1 MYAVVSRFEGA
12 AGSVECGPASITPP
26 EIITPSKLER
36 AEGTVRLRFAA
47 DGERSRL
54 DRCYQRGSM
63 KARFPRQHDTPVPE
77 AVLLNTAGGITG
89 GDRFSVTAEL
99 DAGAA
104 LTLTSQA
111 AERVYRSSGGEG
123 HVDVSLTLGSGS
135 KLAWLPQET
144 ILFDGGRVTRTL
156 DAVME
161 TDAALVL
168 CESVILGRA
177 AHGETVREGLLRDRW
192 RVRRGGKLVYA
203 DNLTLD
209 FPETLDFP
217 GLGGGGGAATD
228 GAATLAG
235 GRAFASLLIVAPSA
249 EGLVDAAR
257 AALDTCPVTSGASA
271 WDGMLAVRLVAAD
284 GMALRTSI
292 MTLVMATA
300 TRLPRAWS
308 I

>member
-1 MYAVVSRFEGA
+1 MYAAVSPFDDA
-12 AGSVECGPASITPP
+12 AGPRESGSADIAPPDSVARPTM
-26 EIITPSKLER
+26 ER
-36 AEGTVRLRFAA
+36 ADGAVRLRIAA
-47 DGERSRL
+47 DGARSRL
-54 DRCYQRGSM
+54 EQCYQRGSM
-63 KARFPRQHDTPVPE
+63 KVRFPRQHDTPVPE

-99 DAGAA
+99 DANAA

-123 HVDVSLTLGSGS
+123 HVDVSLTLNNGS

-144 ILFDGGRVTRTL
+144 ILFDGGRVRRTL
-156 DAVME
+156 DAVM
-161 TDAALVL
+161 DANATLVL

-209 FPETLDFP
+209 YSVLD
-217 GLGGGGGAATD
+217 GGKAAATGGGA
-228 GAATLAG
+228 TLSG

-249 EGLVDAAR
+249 EDMADTAR
-257 AALDTCPVTSGASA
+257 AALGECAVSSGASA
-271 WDGMLAVRLVAAD
+271 WDGMLAVRLVAGD

-292 MTLVMATA
+292 MTLVTA
-300 TRLPRAWS
+300 VGVRLPRAWS
-308 I
+308 A

>member
-1 MYAVVSRFEGA
+1 MYAVVSRYEGA
-12 AGSVECGPASITPP
+12 AGSVESGPASIASP

-111 AERVYRSSGGEG
+111 AERVYRSSGGDG

-161 TDAALVL
+161 ADAALVL

-192 RVRRGGKLVYA
+192 RVRRGGRLVYA

-209 FPETLDFP
+209 FPD
-217 GLGGGGGAATD
+217 LGGGGGAATD

-257 AALDTCPVTSGASA
+257 AALDKCPVTSGASA
-271 WDGMLAVRLVAAD
+271 WDGMLAIRLVASD